1 VVAGKV
7 VANLSVS
14 FGWQGVFKML
24 AVVALLTS
32 LVAAFFL
39 ADQLRPTKSTHTP
52 LMVDAKSV
60 GAEVK
65 GGDLLD
71 DDC

>member
-1 VVAGKV
+1 
-7 VANLSVS
+7 
-14 FGWQGVFKML
+14 ML

>member
-1 VVAGKV
+1 

-14 FGWQGVFKML
+14 IGWQGVFKLL
-24 AVVALLTS
+24 AMVALLTS

-39 ADQLRPTKSTHTP
+39 ADQLRPVKATQIP
-52 LMVDAKSV
+52 LMLDVESA

-65 GGDLLD
+65 GGDLRD